1 MLLGGCSI
9 MKPLTKENISELSV
23 TTVRTLSIDSV
34 EYAQHG
40 HLGMPLGAAPM
51 AYTLYRNVLKHNPK
65 NPKWYDRDRFVLSS
79 GHGSILQYTLLHLT
93 GYDVSLSDLQNFR
106 KLGSKTPGHPEVGYT
121 PGVEATTGPL
131 GQGLPMVVGM
141 AIAERHLAAKYNKD
155 DLNIVDHYT
164 YTICG
169 DGDLMEGVGQEA
181 MSLAGHLGLGKLI
194 VLYDSNDIC
203 SDGSVTDSNTENVQ
217 EKYKTMGWQT
227 ILVEDG
233 NDLEKIQQAIELGKK
248 ETNKPTLIEVKTV
261 IGYGSPN
268 LSGTEHIHSNPVGE
282 KEAQLIKQQYGWH
295 FEDPFH
301 IPDMVKED
309 FSQVL
314 SNGLDNENKWNEL
327 FKQYQQKYPALATE
341 FIRSME
347 NEIEIN
353 ELLTEFTEEKVAT
366 RSASGTVLNEVASK
380 VPSIIG
386 GSADLASS
394 NKTTLRDNEFM
405 TKEDYRGSNIHF
417 GVREFGMAAIINGIA
432 LHGGIK
438 GYCGTFLVFSDYMRS
453 AIRMS
458 AIMKVPVTYV
468 FTHDSIM
475 LGPDGPTHQPIEHLI
490 SLRAM
495 PNLNVIRPA
504 DANETKAAWLIA
516 ANSKKTPTAIILG
529 RHDVPVLDNASLE
542 GVQKGGYLISEGEEE
557 ATGIIIATGSEVEL
571 AIKAQKILES
581 KNIFVNVVSMPSW
594 ELFNQ
599 QNIDYK
605 NSVLP
610 SNLDNKLAVEMGS
623 DIGWREYIG
632 PKGDT
637 ITINTFGDSGN
648 GQELAEKLGFTPENI
663 AHRFIELKERNL

>member
-1 MLLGGCSI
+1 MN
-9 MKPLTKENISELSV
+9 PLTKENISELSV
-23 TTVRTLSIDSV
+23 TSVRTLSIDSV
-34 EYAQHG
+34 EYAKHG

-93 GYDVSLSDLQNFR
+93 GYDVSLSDLKNFR

-217 EKYKTMGWQT
+217 EKYKAMGWQT

-233 NDLEKIQQAIELGKK
+233 NNLEKIQQAIELGKK

-268 LSGTEHIHSNPVGE
+268 LSGTAHIHSNPVGQE
-282 KEAQLIKQQYGWH
+282 EAQLIKQQYGWH
-295 FEDPFH
+295 FKEPFH
-301 IPDMVKED
+301 IPDEVKED
-309 FSQVL
+309 FSQVI
-314 SNGLDNENKWNEL
+314 SNGVDSENKWNEL
-327 FKQYQQKYPALATE
+327 FEQYQQKYPGLATE

-347 NEIEIN
+347 NEIEIS
-353 ELLTEFTEEKVAT
+353 ELSTEFTEEKVAT

-394 NKTTLRDNEFM
+394 NKTTLRNNDFM

-542 GVQKGGYLISEGEEE
+542 GVQKGAYLISEGVEE

-599 QNIDYK
+599 QSQDYK

-623 DIGWREYIG
+623 NIGWRDYIG

>member
-1 MLLGGCSI
+1 MNT
-9 MKPLTKENISELSV
+9 LTKENISELSV

-34 EYAQHG
+34 EYAKHG

-93 GYDVSLSDLQNFR
+93 GYGVSLADLKNFR

-203 SDGSVTDSNTENVQ
+203 SDGSVTDSNTEDVQ

-233 NDLEKIQQAIELGKK
+233 NNLEKIQQAIELGKK

-268 LSGTEHIHSNPVGE
+268 LSGTANIHSNPVGE

-295 FEDPFH
+295 FKDSFH
-301 IPDMVKED
+301 IPDEVKED
-309 FSQVL
+309 FSQVI
-314 SNGLDNENKWNEL
+314 SNGVGNENKWNEL
-327 FKQYQQKYPALATE
+327 FKQYQEKYPALATE

-347 NEIEIN
+347 NEMEVN
-353 ELLTEFTEEKVAT
+353 ELSTEFTEEKVAT
-366 RSASGTVLNEVASK
+366 RSASGTVLNEIASK
-380 VPSIIG
+380 VPAIIG

-394 NKTTLRDNEFM
+394 NKTTLRDNHFM
-405 TKEDYRGSNIHF
+405 TKEDYSGSNIHF

-438 GYCGTFLVFSDYMRS
+438 GYSGTFLVFSDYMRS

-516 ANSKKTPTAIILG
+516 ANSKITPTAIILG
-529 RHDVPVLDNASLE
+529 RHDVPVLDNASFE
-542 GVQKGGYLISEGEEE
+542 GVQKGAYLISEGTEE
-557 ATGIIIATGSEVEL
+557 AAGIIIATGSEVEL

-599 QNIDYK
+599 QSQDYK

-623 DIGWREYIG
+623 DIGWRDYIG

-637 ITINTFGDSGN
+637 VTINTFGDSGN
-648 GQELAEKLGFTPENI
+648 GQELAEKLGFTPEKI
-663 AHRFIELKERNL
+663 ANRFIELKERNQ

>member
-1 MLLGGCSI
+1 

-34 EYAQHG
+34 EYAKHG

-93 GYDVSLSDLQNFR
+93 GYDVSLSDLKNFR

-217 EKYKTMGWQT
+217 EKYKAMGWQT

-233 NDLEKIQQAIELGKK
+233 NNLEKIQQAIELGKK

-268 LSGTEHIHSNPVGE
+268 LSGTAHIHSNPVGE
-282 KEAQLIKQQYGWH
+282 EEAQLIKQQYGWH
-295 FEDPFH
+295 FKEPFH
-301 IPDMVKED
+301 IPDEVKED
-309 FSQVL
+309 FSQVI
-314 SNGLDNENKWNEL
+314 SNGVDSENKWNEL
-327 FKQYQQKYPALATE
+327 FEQFQQKYPGLATE

-347 NEIEIN
+347 NEIEIS
-353 ELLTEFTEEKVAT
+353 ELSTEFTEEKVAT

-394 NKTTLRDNEFM
+394 NKTTLRNNDFM

-542 GVQKGGYLISEGEEE
+542 GVQKGAYLISEGTEE

-599 QNIDYK
+599 QSQDYK

-623 DIGWREYIG
+623 DIGWRDYIG

-637 ITINTFGDSGN
+637 ITIHTFGDSGN

-663 AHRFIELKERNL
+663 AHRFIELKERNQ

>member
-1 MLLGGCSI
+1 MN
-9 MKPLTKENISELSV
+9 PLTKENISELSV
-23 TTVRTLSIDSV
+23 TSVRTLSIDSV
-34 EYAQHG
+34 EYAKHG

-93 GYDVSLSDLQNFR
+93 GYDVSLSDLKNFR

-217 EKYKTMGWQT
+217 EKYKAMGWQT

-233 NDLEKIQQAIELGKK
+233 NNLEKIQQAIELGKK

-268 LSGTEHIHSNPVGE
+268 LSGTAHIHSNPVGE
-282 KEAQLIKQQYGWH
+282 EEAQLIKQQYGWH
-295 FEDPFH
+295 FKEPFH
-301 IPDMVKED
+301 IPDEVKED
-309 FSQVL
+309 FSQVI
-314 SNGLDNENKWNEL
+314 SNGVDSENKWNEL
-327 FKQYQQKYPALATE
+327 FEQYQQKYPGLATE

-347 NEIEIN
+347 NEIEIS
-353 ELLTEFTEEKVAT
+353 ELSTEFTEEKVAT

-394 NKTTLRDNEFM
+394 NKTTLRNNDFM

-542 GVQKGGYLISEGEEE
+542 GVQKGAYLISEGAEE

-599 QNIDYK
+599 QSQDYK

-623 DIGWREYIG
+623 NIGWRDYIG

-663 AHRFIELKERNL
+663 AHRFIELKERNI

>member
-1 MLLGGCSI
+1 MN
-9 MKPLTKENISELSV
+9 PLTKGNISELSV
-23 TTVRTLSIDSV
+23 TSVRTLSIDSV
-34 EYAQHG
+34 EYAKHG

-93 GYDVSLSDLQNFR
+93 GYDVSLSDLKNFR

-217 EKYKTMGWQT
+217 EKYKAMGWQT

-233 NDLEKIQQAIELGKK
+233 NNLEKIQQAIELGKK

-268 LSGTEHIHSNPVGE
+268 LSGTAHIHSNPVGE
-282 KEAQLIKQQYGWH
+282 EEAQLIKQQYGWH
-295 FEDPFH
+295 FKEPFH
-301 IPDMVKED
+301 IPDEVKED
-309 FSQVL
+309 FSQVI
-314 SNGLDNENKWNEL
+314 SNGVDSENKWNEL
-327 FKQYQQKYPALATE
+327 FEQYQQKYPGLATE

-347 NEIEIN
+347 NEIEIS
-353 ELLTEFTEEKVAT
+353 ELSTEFTEEKVAT

-394 NKTTLRDNEFM
+394 NKTTLRNNDFM

-542 GVQKGGYLISEGEEE
+542 GVQKGAYLISEGAEE

-599 QNIDYK
+599 QSQDYK

-623 DIGWREYIG
+623 NIGWRDYIG

-663 AHRFIELKERNL
+663 AHRFIELKERNI